1 MFWGVLFPSVPKTS
15 AGSRAGFH
23 LVKVDPQLGLLRPEE
38 AVTLLKH
45 ALYQRSL
52 PSLSNPQDITGS
64 GELF

>member
-45 ALYQRSL
+45 ALYQRSEIPRKKHTNSVVL
-52 PSLSNPQDITGS
+52 MRS
-64 GELF
+64 